1 MFLRNFVALPALL
14 VITACGGDS
23 SKIDLTGAASSVVL
37 SAGQSVVA
45 ENESQLLAVNFTD
58 SAIGS
63 IVTIAEF
70 ADLTDV
76 SIEIKDKVAG
86 QSTILVTGS
95 NLVPGSSSANTI
107 SALMSSED
115 TQLMLAAQFDIAG
128 VDGVPEALTTISVHG
143 LDIDISIIDTTAGTT
158 EVSQGNIGITTGGET
173 VFGSFGAYK
182 VGTEEAFALGYTQVD
197 GDFTLQQTTGNYQ
210 YDGYTAVFTEAE
222 TYQST
227 SSVMTVNFA
236 DLTGSYSADTFTND
250 ADEAVTIYVQS
261 DIILNNTDGT
271 ISGSNGA
278 VAFDGVPRAM
288 EIQGVMSG
296 DNNAVAGAFV
306 ANDPT
311 AAGGFVGGAFALAG
325 TAVTP

>member
-1 MFLRNFVALPALL
+1 MFLRNFIALPALL

-58 SAIGS
+58 SATGS

-95 NLVPGSSSANTI
+95 SSANTI
-107 SALMSSED
+107 SSLMSSED
-115 TQLMLAAQFDIAG
+115 TQLILAAQFDIAG
-128 VDGVPEALTTISVHG
+128 IDGVSEEPTTISVHG
-143 LDIDISIIDTTAGTT
+143 LDIDVRIIDTIAGTT
-158 EVSQGNIGITTGGET
+158 EVSQGNIQITTGGET
-173 VFGSFGAYK
+173 VMGTFGAYT
-182 VGTEEAFALGYTQVD
+182 VGTDEAFALGYTQVN
-197 GDFTLQQTTGNYQ
+197 GDFTLQQPTGPYQ
-210 YDGYTAVFTEAE
+210 YDGFTAVFTEAE

-227 SSVMTVNFA
+227 RSVMTVNFA
-236 DLTGSYSADTFTND
+236 DLTGSYSADNFVN
-250 ADEAVTIYVQS
+250 ENGVAVTIYVQS

-271 ISGSNGA
+271 ISGSNGS
-278 VAFDGVPRAM
+278 VAFGSEQNEFIGYM
-288 EIQGVMSG
+288 ELQGVMSR
-296 DNNAVAGAFV
+296 DFNAVAGAFV
-306 ANDPT
+306 ADEPT

>member
-1 MFLRNFVALPALL
+1 MFLRNLVALPALL

-45 ENESQLLAVNFTD
+45 ENESQVLAVNFTD

-95 NLVPGSSSANTI
+95 SSANTI
-107 SALMSSED
+107 SSLMSSED
-115 TQLMLAAQFDIAG
+115 TQLILAAQFDIAG
-128 VDGVPEALTTISVHG
+128 VVGVASSDTPATISVHG
-143 LDIDISIIDTTAGTT
+143 LNIDVRIIDTIAGTT
-158 EVSQGNIGITTGGET
+158 EVSQGNIQITTGGET
-173 VFGSFGAYK
+173 VMGSFGAYT

-197 GDFTLQQTTGNYQ
+197 GDFTLQQTIGDYAYN
-210 YDGYTAVFTEAE
+210 GLTAVFTGDE

-227 SSVMTVNFA
+227 SSVMNVNFA
-236 DLTGSYSADTFTND
+236 DLTGVYSAATFLNEIG
-250 ADEAVTIYVQS
+250 EAVDLYVQS

-271 ISGSNGA
+271 ISGSNGF
-278 VAFDGVPRAM
+278 VSLEGVTGGM

>member
-1 MFLRNFVALPALL
+1 M
-14 VITACGGDS
+14 
-23 SKIDLTGAASSVVL
+23 
-37 SAGQSVVA
+37 
-45 ENESQLLAVNFTD
+45 
-58 SAIGS
+58 
-63 IVTIAEF
+63 TIAEF

-95 NLVPGSSSANTI
+95 SSANTI
-107 SALMSSED
+107 SSLMSSED
-115 TQLMLAAQFDIAG
+115 TQLILAAQFDIAG
-128 VDGVPEALTTISVHG
+128 IDGVSEEPTTISVHG
-143 LDIDISIIDTTAGTT
+143 LNIDVRIIDTIAGTT
-158 EVSQGNIGITTGGET
+158 EVSQGNIQITTGGET
-173 VFGSFGAYK
+173 VMGTFGAYT
-182 VGTEEAFALGYTQVD
+182 VGTDEAFALGYTQVN
-197 GDFTLQQTTGNYQ
+197 GDFTLQQPTGPYQ
-210 YDGYTAVFTEAE
+210 YNGYTAVFTEAE

-236 DLTGSYSADTFTND
+236 DLTGSYSADTFLN
-250 ADEAVTIYVQS
+250 ENGVAVDLYVQS

-271 ISGSNGA
+271 ISGSNGF
-278 VAFDGVPRAM
+278 VSLSPEGVPRAM